1 VYAGHVGIAI
11 GAHGLRRTIPLW
23 LLIVASQLPD
33 WGDAAVCLAEI
44 PVSFPG
50 MLTHSIPAVSVLALL
65 MAALYYATSRDGQ
78 GAAIVA
84 VVVVSHILADYFT
97 GIKPTW
103 PGGPTV
109 GLQLYRQP
117 ILDFVLEA
125 VVLVACWLAYRR
137 SFPLEKRSSRRVALV
152 LAVLLI
158 IQLGADILF
167 ITTPGVRKC

>member
-11 GAHGLRRTIPLW
+11 GAHGLRRAIPLW
-23 LLIVASQLPD
+23 LLILASQLPD
-33 WGDAAVCLAEI
+33 WGDAAVCFAGI

-50 MLTHSIPAVSVLALL
+50 MLTHSVPAVSVLALV
-65 MAALYYATSRDGQ
+65 MAGVYYAASRDGQ
-78 GAAIVA
+78 GAGLVA
-84 VVVVSHILADYFT
+84 VVVVSHMLADYFT

-103 PGGPTV
+103 PGGPLV

-125 VVLVACWLAYRR
+125 GVIVGGWLVYRT
-137 SFPLEKRSSRRVALV
+137 SFPLEKRSSTRVAFV
-152 LAVLLI
+152 LAALLI

-167 ITTPGVRKC
+167 MTTPGLKKC